1 MTEQT
6 TLFRYHGRSMW
17 PCFQEG
23 DLLEILPVA
32 IDSIHSGDCVAF
44 RVDNGQTAAHRVVS
58 MQGSLTTRG
67 DALPVVDREAIQ
79 SEHLLGK
86 VVSIYRLGRSIKVRG
101 GLVGRVS
108 GFLYHYAGR
117 IDPNRSS
124 RGGKLARV
132 IRASSTLVF
141 RMLNCACVA
150 RTLKLTGGDK
160 ITVWELQGRV
170 IGRQDSRKSENF
182 LAWPWSVFVELPKKA
197 I

>member
-1 MTEQT
+1 MTAPFDLDDLAQAAAVV
-6 TLFRYHGRSMW
+6 GRHVPPTAQYKW
-17 PCFQEG
+17 PMLRDAAGSTVIVKHENHTPIG
-23 DLLEILPVA
+23 
-32 IDSIHSGDCVAF
+32 AF
-44 RVDNGQTAAHRVVS
+44 
-58 MQGSLTTRG
+58 
-67 DALPVVDREAIQ
+67 
-79 SEHLLGK
+79 
-86 VVSIYRLGRSIKVRG
+86 KVRG